1 MILAFGGGRGYFEGF
16 GYLLVRI
23 VFYDV
28 QVEYFPAT
36 SRQVFDLLVYLFE
49 ADALQPVFSIG
60 MRIVHIFLVHRLPPY
75 HFFYMTDA
83 LVDDDAAEPGFKQV
97 LLSELVQAVESGN
110 ERLLQYVF
118 GIRPATGHPYTDTEH
133 FL

>member
-1 MILAFGGGRGYFEGF
+1 VILAFGRGRGYFEGF

-36 SRQVFDLLVYLFE
+36 SRQVFYLLVYLFE

-60 MRIVHIFLVHRLPPY
+60 MWIVHVLFFHWLPPDPL
-75 HFFYMTDA
+75 FYVAYAFMDN
-83 LVDDDAAEPGFKQV
+83 DAAKPGFEQV
-97 LLSELVQAVESGN
+97 LFSELVQAVERGN
-110 ERLLQYVF
+110 ERLL
-118 GIRPATGHPYTDTEH
+118 
-133 FL
+133 